1 MSAELFDSKPPE
13 ERALLVGV
21 TKKRETEWQ
30 TADSLAELAELAS
43 TAGAEIVGTRTFK
56 QWDPH
61 AGHFIGKGKME
72 SLSEEVE
79 ANEITLVAFDD
90 DLTPAQARNLEEGI
104 GCRTIDR
111 TQMILDIFAL
121 HAQTREGALQ
131 IDLAQHEY
139 LLPRLRHMWTHLE
152 RQKGGIGL
160 RGPGEQQLE
169 LDRRSIQAHIERLK
183 RDLEKVRRHRG
194 ELRRSRRK
202 KGWRTV
208 SLVGYT
214 NAGKSTLLNAMT
226 DAEVKAEDQLFA
238 TLDPTTRRL
247 ELNLGSPVLLTDTVG
262 FIRKLPHNLVESFKA
277 TLEEVQEADLL
288 VHVIDASHPNMEQQI
303 ESVCTVLGELD
314 AMNKPMML
322 VYNKMD
328 RPEGKARAL
337 AGARG
342 KDNAFAISAVSGEG
356 LPDLKKAIGETVCGK
371 IRRLQVHIPV
381 TDGEILAWIRS
392 HAAIHHEEYDNG
404 QFMMLDISLP
414 DSFMHRVEA
423 YREVPHA

>member
-1 MSAELFDSKPPE
+1 M
-13 ERALLVGV
+13 ERL
-21 TKKRETEWQ
+21 R
-30 TADSLAELAELAS
+30 
-43 TAGAEIVGTRTFK
+43 
-56 QWDPH
+56 
-61 AGHFIGKGKME
+61 
-72 SLSEEVE
+72 EEVE
-79 ANEITLVAFDD
+79 AGDITLVAFDD
-90 DLTPAQARNLEEGI
+90 DLTPAQARNLEEAI

-169 LDRRSIQAHIERLK
+169 LDRRSIQAHIDRLK
-183 RDLEKVRRHRG
+183 KDLDKVRRHRG

-214 NAGKSTLLNAMT
+214 NAGKSTLLNALT
-226 DAEVKAEDQLFA
+226 DADVKAEDQLFA

-262 FIRKLPHNLVESFKA
+262 FIRKLPHHLVESFKA

-288 VHVIDASHPNMEQQI
+288 LHVIDASHPNMEQQI
-303 ESVCTVLGELD
+303 ESVCTVLGELN
-314 AMNKPMML
+314 AMNKPMMM

-328 RPEGKARAL
+328 KPEGQTRARSAARA
-337 AGARG
+337 GAQ
-342 KDNAFAISAVSGEG
+342 AFAISARSGEG
-356 LPDLKKAIGETVCGK
+356 LPELKTAIGEAVCGK
-371 IRRLQVHIPV
+371 ICRLQVHIPV

-392 HAAIHHEEYDNG
+392 HAAVHHEKYDQGNTL
-404 QFMMLDISLP
+404 MLDISVP
-414 DSFMHRVEA
+414 ASFLHRVEK
-423 YREVPHA
+423 YREVPCD